1 MGLYQQFWAFRK
13 RYVTV
18 IQRLLRGPNA
28 RCNPWGQHEVPRS
41 FNPIY
46 CYWCI
51 TRQLG
56 AVTGISCLQP
66 PRPVLS
72 STSLF
77 DEEDTAEDT
86 GDKVAVPLS
95 GGRGI
100 QCHGVQ

>member
-1 MGLYQQFWAFRK
+1 M
-13 RYVTV
+13 TV
-18 IQRLLRGPNA
+18 IQRLLRDPNA

-41 FNPIY
+41 SNPLY
-46 CYWCI
+46 YYWCV

-56 AVTGISCLQP
+56 AMTGISCLQP

-86 GDKVAVPLS
+86 GDEVAVQLPGGS
-95 GGRGI
+95 GL

>member
-1 MGLYQQFWAFRK
+1 M
-13 RYVTV
+13 
-18 IQRLLRGPNA
+18 
-28 RCNPWGQHEVPRS
+28 
-41 FNPIY
+41 
-46 CYWCI
+46 
-51 TRQLG
+51 
-56 AVTGISCLQP
+56 TGISCLQP

-95 GGRGI
+95 GGRGL